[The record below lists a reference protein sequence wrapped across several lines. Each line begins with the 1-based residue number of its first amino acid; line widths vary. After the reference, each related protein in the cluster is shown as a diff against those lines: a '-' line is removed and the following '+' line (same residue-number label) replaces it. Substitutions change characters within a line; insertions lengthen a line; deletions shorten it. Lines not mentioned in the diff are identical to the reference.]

1 MNYGRRKILK
11 QFGLATLGLTFG
23 QIPLNAFSNVASNRK
38 TKFFIMLTADGGLD
52 VTLSLDPQEHEAGR
66 TDQDDMFIE
75 YTPDQILKVG
85 DIYLAPGAE
94 ALKSF
99 GQDIL
104 ILNGISMVRDAGHES
119 NLRYLQSGNG
129 SGLLP
134 NMTLHS
140 EEMNPSPLG
149 VLMSGKFDM
158 AGRSAGVTEL
168 SGLSSS
174 LAQNRLSVPEV
185 TAIMEPEAAVTMGRL
200 DAMAADVIREYSEI
214 KALLPNAS
222 DQLRALLVSFK
233 AGLTRS
239 ASLNLSSFGNSLNFD
254 THSNHEGTHLRS
266 QKELFSRLTGLLEA
280 LRKTPYETG
289 SLFDVTS
296 VLVVSEFSRT
306 PFRNNAKGKDHNP
319 FTNSALLIGP
329 DFQTGKVVG
338 QSHLYSRSERGGSGA
353 TALHTALPIDFKTG
367 EIIRAPQA
375 GASLIYPEHLAK
387 TVLNVLGVPV
397 PPELADYAVI
407 PGVLKT

>member
-1 MNYGRRKILK
+1 MDYGRRKILK
-11 QFGLATLGLTFG
+11 QLGLTTLGLTFG
-23 QIPLNAFSNVASNRK
+23 QMPLNVFSNAAINRK
-38 TKFFIMLTADGGLD
+38 TKFFILLTADGGLD
-52 VTLSLDPQEHEAGR
+52 VTLSMDPQEHEASR

-75 YTPDQILKVG
+75 YKPDEILKVG

-94 ALKSF
+94 AMKSF

-140 EEMNPSPLG
+140 EEMNPSLLG

-158 AGRSAGVTEL
+158 AGRSAAVTEL
-168 SGLSSS
+168 SGLSAS
-174 LAQNRLSVPEV
+174 LVQNRLSVPEI
-185 TAIMEPEAAVTMGRL
+185 TGILEPETAVTMGRL
-200 DAMAADVIREYSEI
+200 DAMAADVVREYSEI
-214 KALLPNAS
+214 KALLPSAS

-233 AGLTRS
+233 AGLARS

-254 THSNHEGTHLRS
+254 THSNHEGTHLRN
-266 QKELFSRLTGLLEA
+266 QKELFTRLSGVLTA
-280 LRKTPYETG
+280 LRAIPYETG

-296 VLVVSEFSRT
+296 LMVVSEFSRT
-306 PFRNNAKGKDHNP
+306 PFRNKANGKDHNP
-319 FTNSALLIGP
+319 FTNSAMLIGP

-338 QSHLYSRSERGGSGA
+338 QSHLYSRSERSGSGA
-353 TALHTALPIDFKTG
+353 TALHTALPMDFKTG

-375 GASLIYPEHLAK
+375 GASLIYPEHLVK
-387 TVLNVLGVPV
+387 TMLSVLDVPV
-397 PPELADYAVI
+397 PPELADYPVI
-407 PGVLKT
+407 PGVIKN